1 MIDQLELPLLGQEED
16 AIEIT
21 YAAIDMFLALAEETG
36 EPYWASI
43 HGPDLQR
50 YNNLACLF
58 AGVDIDALAHIGE
71 HPGVPDDRM
80 NWFGIKFEAAENS
93 WGAAFEGLA
102 ENAPAQSIVYEG
114 GTETLFEKMIME
126 EVVALNEDFAF
137 PNTLTVAVKEC
148 GEPNAFYIPD
158 EVRVEMSTEY
168 AGWLRYLPL
177 SQ

>member
-1 MIDQLELPLLGQEED
+1 MGQEED

-21 YAAIDMFLALAEETG
+21 YAAVDMFLALAEETG
-36 EPYWASI
+36 EPYWAST
-43 HGPDLQR
+43 HGADLQR

-58 AGVDIDALAHIGE
+58 AGAEIDALARIGE
-71 HPGVPDDRM
+71 DPGVPDDRM
-80 NWFGIKFEAAENS
+80 NWCGIELEAAENS

-102 ENAPAQSIVYEG
+102 ENALAQSIVYEG

-137 PNTLTVAVKEC
+137 PNTLTVAAKEC
-148 GEPNAFYIPD
+148 GEPNAFYILD
-158 EVRVEMSTEY
+158 EVRVEMCTEY